1 MHTPSDHRVVVVGA
15 GMGGLVAALLLAHR
29 GLQVTVVEAATTPGG
44 KMRQQVVQGAAIDA
58 GPTVLTMAWVFEH
71 IMAAA
76 GFSMASLPAL
86 TPLPVL
92 ARHAWRNSDATLDL
106 FAESDMITTSQGT
119 PAFQPPEV
127 PLGRIRTIPEK
138 FQQNVV

>member
-1 MHTPSDHRVVVVGA
+1 MFQGIIHKDIKPGN
-15 GMGGLVAALLLAHR
+15 LLLDRA
-29 GLQVTVVEAATTPGG
+29 GLLKIADFGVCEQ
-44 KMRQQVVQGAAIDA
+44 
-58 GPTVLTMAWVFEH
+58 
-71 IMAAA
+71 
-76 GFSMASLPAL
+76 
-86 TPLPVL
+86 
-92 ARHAWRNSDATLDL
+92 LDL